1 MKSLFFYLM
10 LLSMTLA
17 SCGGNSKSEQQNNN
31 EPKEVT
37 SKLSANHI
45 EVLYF
50 HGSQR
55 CITCRAIESN
65 TLALL
70 DSLYTKE
77 KADGKIVFRVIDISD
92 EKNEKIADKY
102 EVTWSSLFVNG
113 WNNGKESV
121 NNMTEFGFS
130 YAKNSPDEFKK
141 GLKDK
146 IDQMLSEL

>member
-31 EPKEVT
+31 EPKEAT

-113 WNNGKESV
+113 WKNGKESV

>member
-31 EPKEVT
+31 EPKEAT

-113 WNNGKESV
+113 WKKGKESV

>member
-31 EPKEVT
+31 EPKEAT

-92 EKNEKIADKY
+92 EKNEKIAYKY

-113 WNNGKESV
+113 WKNGKESV